1 MSIICLNML
10 HHFLALAYRN
20 ILRFKAHFLMNLTG
34 LSVGLACVML
44 IYLWIDDEL
53 KVDKFH
59 EKRAQLYQVIKNNTE
74 PHGIDTSEDTPP
86 LLAQSLA
93 EEIPEIETTV
103 AVFPPADYAFK
114 GILSFNQTHIKAESK
129 FAQRDFFSIFS
140 FPLIHGTPERVLGDP
155 YGVVISKAVAMKLF
169 NTTED
174 VVGKSL
180 NWEGEWHQGD
190 FVVTGIFEN
199 LPSGTTL
206 HFDVIFPF
214 DYLQVKSPQFFNWQ
228 NNNSNTFI
236 VLTEGTNLDAFNQ
249 KIAGFV
255 KSKSEGSTIT
265 LFARKFTDRY
275 LFGRYENGRQS
286 GGRIDYVRMF
296 SLIAVFILLIAC
308 INFINLTTARA
319 STRLKEVGVKKTF
332 GAGRKILV
340 LQYLGE
346 SMIITSCATL
356 LAVLLV
362 DISLPYFN
370 EITGK
375 EIQLNF
381 DHRIVLVTVALTTIT
396 ALIAGV
402 YPALFL
408 SGFNPARI
416 LKGRGLQPQN
426 TRSSHTKW
434 ARNALVLFQFTISVI
449 LIVCVIVVHRQM
461 TFVQSQDLGFKRDNI
476 ITFTSEG
483 RLADS
488 TETFLRGM
496 KQIPG
501 VINASVLDGDLVSL
515 HSGTTAVDWD
525 GKSPAQVIDFE
536 LMRAGYDLIETLG
549 IKMKEG
555 RDFSREFNTESS
567 AVIFNEAAI
576 ESMGLTDPIGKT
588 VKIWGQD
595 KVIIGVVENFH
606 FESLYENLK
615 PFFFLITERRNNN
628 FLVKIK
634 GGTTRQTLAD
644 LTTYYQQF
652 NLGLPFEYRFLDD
665 DLQANYAAEN
675 RVSLLSRYFAGL
687 AIFLSCLGLFGLAA
701 FTAERRSK
709 EIGIRKVLG
718 SSEMALVILLSKDFT
733 ILVVLAIVVALPLSY
748 IITDNWLAGFA
759 YRITPQWFYFLGA
772 GLAALTISWMT
783 IGAQAIRAARTNPAK
798 TLRSE

>member
-1 MSIICLNML
+1 
-10 HHFLALAYRN
+10 
-20 ILRFKAHFLMNLTG
+20 
-34 LSVGLACVML
+34 
-44 IYLWIDDEL
+44 
-53 KVDKFH
+53 
-59 EKRAQLYQVIKNNTE
+59 
-74 PHGIDTSEDTPP
+74 
-86 LLAQSLA
+86 
-93 EEIPEIETTV
+93 
-103 AVFPPADYAFK
+103 
-114 GILSFNQTHIKAESK
+114 
-129 FAQRDFFSIFS
+129 
-140 FPLIHGTPERVLGDP
+140 
-155 YGVVISKAVAMKLF
+155 
-169 NTTED
+169 
-174 VVGKSL
+174 
-180 NWEGEWHQGD
+180 
-190 FVVTGIFEN
+190 
-199 LPSGTTL
+199 
-206 HFDVIFPF
+206 
-214 DYLQVKSPQFFNWQ
+214 
-228 NNNSNTFI
+228 
-236 VLTEGTNLDAFNQ
+236 
-249 KIAGFV
+249 
-255 KSKSEGSTIT
+255 
-265 LFARKFTDRY
+265 
-275 LFGRYENGRQS
+275 
-286 GGRIDYVRMF
+286 
-296 SLIAVFILLIAC
+296 
-308 INFINLTTARA
+308 
-319 STRLKEVGVKKTF
+319 
-332 GAGRKILV
+332 
-340 LQYLGE
+340 
-346 SMIITSCATL
+346 
-356 LAVLLV
+356 
-362 DISLPYFN
+362 
-370 EITGK
+370 
-375 EIQLNF
+375 
-381 DHRIVLVTVALTTIT
+381 
-396 ALIAGV
+396 
-402 YPALFL
+402 
-408 SGFNPARI
+408 
-416 LKGRGLQPQN
+416 
-426 TRSSHTKW
+426 
-434 ARNALVLFQFTISVI
+434 VI

-461 TFVQSQDLGFKRDNI
+461 TFVQSRDLGFKRDNI